1 MKKTTLMS
9 AFIISLMGLT
19 IGATSFFCWQ
29 SGSRNKVELDKRQ
42 ETPWHRVQI
51 TGFQFDGHKGEKRV
65 ITIKADRFTIER
77 GKIGHLSFGLM
88 NVAKL
93 KNGIIHL
100 YGNSAAKA
108 SSSEK
113 VLEPKPEE
121 VGEKRTDRK
130 LELSDV
136 FHDEAMPS
144 FGVKRVS
151 SITLEPIQL
160 ILHDEQSVVSE
171 ISAAYATIRI
181 KERDIFFKGSV
192 RVVSG
197 QTTLLTE
204 TLSLDPLKGIIRS
217 EDQVFVHAATG
228 AKENKGIVTDLFLSE
243 VGPSSGRL

>member
-1 MKKTTLMS
+1 MS
-9 AFIISLMGLT
+9 VFIISLMGLT
-19 IGATSFFCWQ
+19 IGATGLFCWQ
-29 SGSRNKVELDKRQ
+29 SSSGNKVELDKRQ

-51 TGFQFDGHKGEKRV
+51 TGFRFDGYRGEKRV
-65 ITIKADRFTIER
+65 ITIKADQFTIER

-100 YGNSAAKA
+100 YGNSTAGA

-113 VLEPKPEE
+113 ALEPNPERE
-121 VGEKRTDRK
+121 GEEPTARK
-130 LELSDV
+130 LELNDV
-136 FHDEAMPS
+136 FHNEAMPS
-144 FGVKRVS
+144 FGVKRVT

-160 ILHDEQSVVSE
+160 ILHDEKSVVSE
-171 ISAAYATIRI
+171 ISAAFATIRV
-181 KERDIFFKGSV
+181 KERDILFKGSV

-204 TLSLDPLKGIIRS
+204 TLSLDPLKGILRS
-217 EDQVFVHAATG
+217 EDQVFVHEATG
-228 AKENKGIVTDLFLSE
+228 AKEIKGIVTDLLLSE